1 MLVVQERQ
9 AIEGQRLLD
18 ILVDRAPVV
27 EPAQL
32 LQAVVVGL
40 ARQVVE
46 GVAQEVD
53 IASLKGGLGE
63 DLTDARA
70 KPGMI
75 VGDDELDAM
84 QASPAQAKEEVLP
97 G

>member
-1 MLVVQERQ
+1 M
-9 AIEGQRLLD
+9 
-18 ILVDRAPVV
+18 
-27 EPAQL
+27 
-32 LQAVVVGL
+32 
-40 ARQVVE
+40 VE

-53 IASLKGGLGE
+53 VASLKGDLGE
-63 DLTDARA
+63 DLADARA

-84 QASPAQAKEEVLP
+84 QASPAQAKQEFLP